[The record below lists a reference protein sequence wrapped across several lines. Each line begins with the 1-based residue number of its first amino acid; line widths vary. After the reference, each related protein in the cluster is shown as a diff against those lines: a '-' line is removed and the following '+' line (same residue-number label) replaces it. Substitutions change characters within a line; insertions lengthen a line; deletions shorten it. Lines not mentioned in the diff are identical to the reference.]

1 MCPTDHDCDRE
12 GSDMKSN
19 THKTSPPFGDD
30 SQPLSPLLWY
40 LLPLSGGPDRSGLPV
55 SYRTRQILSTFLA
68 ANIPY
73 LLFLISYPLSFIP
86 YLLSFQKP
94 RPTAKAVGACGFIL
108 THNHVSGRTI
118 PSTEDWAVTWHLQTV
133 GEIMNLPLY
142 DHIIVGEKGY
152 TSLLQS
158 RNLEPS
164 NKETISRNIFE
175 LLNYSCLGLQTLCC
189 DPAAGTVMIQ
199 LPDGKWV
206 VKVDALPKDTVL

>member
-1 MCPTDHDCDRE
+1 MRKVPIV
-12 GSDMKSN
+12 
-19 THKTSPPFGDD
+19 
-30 SQPLSPLLWY
+30 Y
-40 LLPLSGGPDRSGLPV
+40 LSGGKNGSRPHFKR
-55 SYRTRQILSTFLA
+55 IA
-68 ANIPY
+68 A
-73 LLFLISYPLSFIP
+73 ISVDDDFCLKTP
-86 YLLSFQKP
+86 
-94 RPTAKAVGACGFIL
+94 KAVYHFAKKHLYGDRPAEEYVYMIGLNSGNMPIAVSEVSHGTVSETLVRPREVMIRAVRMGACGFIL

-158 RNLEPS
+158 RNLEPN

-175 LLNYSCLGLQTLCC
+175 LLNYSCPGLQTLCC
-189 DPAAGTVMIQ
+189 DPAAGTVMMQ